1 MDGVAG
7 GYPRTM
13 PEHLSPPHRT
23 TDAIGAPAPSS
34 PPAPAIAA
42 SSGPTLHS
50 LVNPPLV
57 ALGVAVLFLLALLV
71 AVMISSD
78 GDTESADE
86 AGAAVPVHAEV
97 GADGRTG

>member
-1 MDGVAG
+1 
-7 GYPRTM
+7 
-13 PEHLSPPHRT
+13 
-23 TDAIGAPAPSS
+23 
-34 PPAPAIAA
+34 
-42 SSGPTLHS
+42 
-50 LVNPPLV
+50 V